1 MPSKRGGVRKSPRG
15 ASPLATPPRK
25 LASPKSP
32 ASGLGSS
39 RKRKKSPGR
48 LSSRKKVNK
57 RLDKSF
63 SRDDVDPDDQEDDAP
78 ATGDPDGEEPQDD
91 PGYAPED
98 PLSLLDQLEASDNPL
113 MKLVAQEF
121 RARDSREDAL
131 RNELASVKSEAAA
144 RQEARDYEDGAPT
157 KFQFDADVTKKAIM
171 QFVEP
176 FLRDDS
182 TRRFYLQLEVTPST

>member
-1 MPSKRGGVRKSPRG
+1 MPSKRSGVRKSPRG

-63 SRDDVDPDDQEDDAP
+63 PRDDVDPDDQEV
-78 ATGDPDGEEPQDD
+78 DD
-91 PGYAPED
+91 PETDVPGGGAPPGGSERAPED
-98 PLSLLDQLEASDNPL
+98 YQPSIVDQLEATNDPL
-113 MKLVAQEF
+113 MKLVAQQF
-121 RARDSREDAL
+121 RDSQAREDA
-131 RNELASVKSEAAA
+131 RPAAELEC
-144 RQEARDYEDGAPT
+144 
-157 KFQFDADVTKKAIM
+157 
-171 QFVEP
+171 
-176 FLRDDS
+176 
-182 TRRFYLQLEVTPST
+182 